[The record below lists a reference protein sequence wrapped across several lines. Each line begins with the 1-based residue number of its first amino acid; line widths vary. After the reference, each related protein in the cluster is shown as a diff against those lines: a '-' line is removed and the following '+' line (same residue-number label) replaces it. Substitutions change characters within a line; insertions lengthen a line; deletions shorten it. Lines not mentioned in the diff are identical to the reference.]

1 MSRRPEDE
9 EEHLPPDD
17 EEEEEKKDIEN
28 AEEAEPKGPSAPEGD
43 TP

>member
-1 MSRRPEDE
+1 MTRRPEDE

-28 AEEAEPKGPSAPEGD
+28 AEEAEPKGPPREGD
-43 TP
+43 KP